1 MHYKFPLL
9 RHIDDVLPHIKG
21 RDEFI
26 VAVRPG
32 YIVINYAVA
41 STDTFLMTG
50 PDDLG
55 GAIRRECRGLIF
67 NAETGALISRPFHK
81 FFNLNEKEETQAH
94 LVDLTRP
101 HVVME
106 KMDGSMIRPL
116 VFKSPGPKLDFALA
130 TKMGDTDV
138 AKDALA
144 WLDGHERGL
153 ERRNWM
159 AHQSYILNKTPI
171 FEWVSP
177 QNQIVLAYDEPD
189 LVLTAVRDNLTGE
202 YSLPLDS
209 PFNTVPTYGRI
220 EGNIDE
226 YITRARAA
234 KGREGDIV
242 RFDDGHMLKSK
253 CDEYV
258 HIHKTIDRVSFDRHI
273 VKLILAEELDDT
285 IGLLPKGRADYV
297 RGFERVFWA
306 AFERTEH
313 VLETL
318 VGIARE
324 RCEGDRKR
332 VALEFVPTLE
342 DKSSAGF
349 IYNALN
355 GKPMRE
361 LLLAHVEKNT
371 VTNVKWDE
379 CALWLGMDYMKQVVG
394 EE

>member
-9 RHIDDVLPHIKG
+9 RHINDVLPHIEG

-41 STDTFLMTG
+41 FPGTFTMTG
-50 PDDLG
+50 PDDIG

-67 NAETGALISRPFHK
+67 NAETGALLSRSYHK

-94 LVDLTRP
+94 VVDLSRA
-101 HVVME
+101 HVLME

-116 VFKSPGPKLDFALA
+116 MFKSPGPVMEFALA
-130 TKMGDTDV
+130 TKMGITDV
-138 AKDALA
+138 AKDAEA
-144 WLDGHERGL
+144 WMMAQPDGL
-153 ERRNWM
+153 VKRNWM
-159 AHQSYILNKTPI
+159 AHQAFQNKTPI

-177 QNQIVLAYDEPD
+177 KNQIVLVYDKAD

-209 PFNTVPTYGRI
+209 PFNTVPVYGRV
-220 EGNIDE
+220 EGNIEE
-226 YITRARAA
+226 YITRARARQ
-234 KGREGDIV
+234 GREGDII

-253 CDEYV
+253 NDWYV
-258 HIHKTIDRVSFDRHI
+258 HIHKTIERVAFDRHI
-273 VKLILAEELDDT
+273 VKLILDEELDDA
-285 IGLLPKGRADYV
+285 IGLLPAERADYV
-297 RGFERVFWA
+297 REFERVFWA

-318 VGIARE
+318 VGIARDKY
-324 RCEGDRKR
+324 EGDRKR
-332 VALEFVPTLE
+332 VALEFIPQLT

-361 LLLAHVEKNT
+361 LLLAHVAKNT
-371 VTNVKWDE
+371 GANVKWDE
-379 CALWLGMDYMKQVVG
+379 CALWLGMDVMKQVIA